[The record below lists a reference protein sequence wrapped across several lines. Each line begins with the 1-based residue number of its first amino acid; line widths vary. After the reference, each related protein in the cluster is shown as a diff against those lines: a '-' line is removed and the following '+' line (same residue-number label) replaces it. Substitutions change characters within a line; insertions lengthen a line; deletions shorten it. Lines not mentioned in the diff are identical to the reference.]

1 MKFLAMAADPASG
14 GWLAASRADA
24 KPSVGGSSFYLAMRV
39 LPAPQRR
46 AMFEIYRFC
55 RAVDDIADG
64 RGDRDA
70 RLAELTR
77 WRHDVCALFAGN
89 PPARVAALAEPA
101 RAFDLQRGDFLSII
115 DGMEM
120 DVRKDIHA
128 PDLAFLDAYCDCVA
142 CAVGRLSVCVFGMPE
157 PKGKRLA
164 AHLGRALQMTNILRD
179 LDEDAGKGRL
189 YLPRE
194 ALIAAGIRDTDP
206 RDVLDHP
213 ALSAACQAVA
223 DQAWKDFAAARELIA
238 HEPSRTVRAPWL
250 MALAY
255 EHTLRQLVER
265 GWAPPRRPV
274 RVGRGRLLWIVLRHG
289 WLQ

>member
-1 MKFLAMAADPASG
+1 MKFLATAADPASG
-14 GWLAASRADA
+14 GWLAAPRANA

-39 LPAPQRR
+39 LPAAQRR

-77 WRHDVCALFAGN
+77 WRHDVCELFAGR
-89 PPARVAALAEPA
+89 PPARVAALAQPV
-101 RAFDLQRGDFLSII
+101 RAFDLQRDDFLSII

-120 DVRKDIHA
+120 DVRTDIHA
-128 PDLAFLDAYCDCVA
+128 PNLAFLDVYCDCVA
-142 CAVGRLSVCVFGMPE
+142 CAVGRLSICVFGMPG
-157 PKGKRLA
+157 PKGKSLA

-194 ALIAAGIRDTDP
+194 ALTAAGIGDTDP
-206 RDVLDHP
+206 GAVLDHP
-213 ALSAACQAVA
+213 ALDTACGAVA
-223 DQAWKDFAAARELIA
+223 DRAREDFAVARELIDG
-238 HEPSRTVRAPWL
+238 EPSRTVRAPRL
-250 MALAY
+250 MAQVY
-255 EHTLRQLVER
+255 EDTLRQLVER
-265 GWAPPRRPV
+265 GWVPPRRPV
-274 RVGRGRLLWIVLRHG
+274 RVGRGRLLWIALRRG